1 MKALNVNNEARYQTV
16 PNACKEINVSR
27 NTLMRLASEAT
38 AIVRF
43 GKSVRIDMPALFR
56 HIDEAYRGGE

>member
-1 MKALNVNNEARYQTV
+1 MRALKVNNEARYQTV
-16 PNACKEINVSR
+16 PNACKEVNVSR

-43 GKSVRIDMPALFR
+43 GKSVRIDMPSLFEY
-56 HIDEAYRGGE
+56 IDVVYKRGE

>member
-1 MKALNVNNEARYQTV
+1 MKALNVNSEARYQTV
-16 PNACKEINVSR
+16 PNACKEVNVSR

-43 GKSVRIDMPALFR
+43 GKSVRIDMPALFKY
-56 HIDEAYRGGE
+56 IDAAYKVRE